1 MPSLRLTWEEMLL
14 SLDIGASIVHDT
26 FRGVNNSNEAIG
38 LRKRSAHTTARV
50 MLTPA
55 QLRAARALLGWSQ
68 EDLAARCAGSA
79 TSATI
84 KRFETGKSDPKQS
97 TLIAWRKA
105 LSKAGVEFLDGD
117 EKSGPGVRL
126 REPQR

>member
-1 MPSLRLTWEEMLL
+1 
-14 SLDIGASIVHDT
+14 
-26 FRGVNNSNEAIG
+26 
-38 LRKRSAHTTARV
+38 

-68 EDLAARCAGSA
+68 EDLADRCGGAA

-97 TLIAWRKA
+97 TLIAWRRA
-105 LSKAGVEFLDGD
+105 LSKAGVVFIDSD
-117 EKSGPGVRL
+117 EQGPGVRL

>member
-1 MPSLRLTWEEMLL
+1 M
-14 SLDIGASIVHDT
+14 HDT
-26 FRGVNNSNEAIG
+26 FSIVNNQNEAVG
-38 LRKRSAHTTARV
+38 LRKGGAGTTDRV

-68 EDLAARCAGSA
+68 EELATRCAGSG

-97 TLIAWRKA
+97 TLIAWRRA
-105 LSKAGVEFLDGD
+105 LSKGGVVFIDGD
-117 EKSGPGVRL
+117 DKTGPGVRL